1 MSPIKLTPAAITL
14 LLVSGCGASKDNV
27 TRATTPSPELIAAPV
42 TVREGRTPAAIAM
55 ARIYKTNGDY
65 RDKVPVTLNA
75 DRSALVSYPAPTD
88 LRTGLPVTLADGF
101 LLDNRGVGVNTAFT
115 RWTYSEYE
123 ALAAPPSPAEIMAN
137 LIPEARVTEIYEMP
151 FASGTP
157 DAAARCDSL
166 IRAGLPGCRLLTSGA
181 VSYHQ

>member
-27 TRATTPSPELIAAPV
+27 IHDNTPSAEIIAAPV
-42 TVREGRTPAAIAM
+42 TVRGGRTPAAIVP

-65 RDKVPVTLNA
+65 ADKVPVMLNA
-75 DRSALVSYPAPTD
+75 DRNTLVSYPAPTD
-88 LRTGLPVTLADGF
+88 LRTGLPVKLTDGF

-115 RWTYSEYE
+115 RWSYREYE

-137 LIPEARVTEIYEMP
+137 ILPEARVTEIYEMP

-166 IRAGLPGCRLLTSGA
+166 IRAGLPGCRPLSTGTA
-181 VSYHQ
+181 SYHD